1 MKKITQYL
9 TPTAIVGGLATLCAI
24 VYLGAFA
31 TGCGTTNGGV
41 GSVITDTN
49 TINTVSNYLTAAVS
63 EAVAYGL
70 TQDKTNTTAYA
81 SLASAAIGEVVGGSD
96 FTPGALDAA
105 LQKLPVNVLKSPAA
119 GVITLAI
126 ESLYQI
132 YWASDVN
139 GAVNGDYAAKSY
151 LGAVQAGI
159 QNALNGK
166 AAVIPLVTMK
176 RPVPHQRK

>member
-1 MKKITQYL
+1 MKNKLI
-9 TPTAIVGGLATLCAI
+9 AGVVATTLFISGIIA
-24 VYLGAFA
+24 VSLGT
-31 TGCGTTNGGV
+31 TGCGTTGSV

-49 TINTVSNYLTAAVS
+49 TINTVSNYLNAAVA

-81 SLASAAIGEVVGGSD
+81 QLTSAAIGEVIGGTD

-105 LQKLPVNVLKSPAA
+105 IQKLPAKVLQSPAA
-119 GVITLAI
+119 GVITVAI

-139 GAVNGDYAAKSY
+139 GAVNGDYAAKTY
-151 LGAVQAGI
+151 LSAVKTGIDRALAGQAP
-159 QNALNGK
+159 
-166 AAVIPLVTMK
+166 VVPLSTLK
-176 RPVPHQRK
+176 RPAPKLRR